1 MCETKNIT
9 EKIEEVR
16 KKMNDLIKEKG
27 DLLDPEVIIASQMLD
42 SVLNEY
48 NYILKKRNRQLEK
61 EKEK

>member
-42 SVLNEY
+42 AVLNEY

-61 EKEK
+61 EKE

>member
-16 KKMNDLIKEKG
+16 NKMNDLIKEKG

-61 EKEK
+61 EKE

>member
-16 KKMNDLIKEKG
+16 NKMNDLIKEKG

-42 SVLNEY
+42 AVLNEY

-61 EKEK
+61 EKE

>member
-61 EKEK
+61 EKE